1 MSHPPASLYHF
12 FLVGWEFWCIS
23 IHPSISDTYMISDVG
38 SDFGVLSTEG
48 GGKKNSDTNSRNGDS
63 DSNNENRI
71 CRMIDE

>member
-1 MSHPPASLYHF
+1 
-12 FLVGWEFWCIS
+12 
-23 IHPSISDTYMISDVG
+23 MISDVG